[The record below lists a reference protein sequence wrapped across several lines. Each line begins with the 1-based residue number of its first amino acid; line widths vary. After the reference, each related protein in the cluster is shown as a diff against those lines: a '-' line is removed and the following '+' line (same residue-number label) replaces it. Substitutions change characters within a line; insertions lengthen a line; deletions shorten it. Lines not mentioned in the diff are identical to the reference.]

1 MTRYLVTPDDAG
13 SGWVV
18 KYSSGRTVSS
28 HRTKANAMQA
38 ARKKASSGDTI
49 TKYLSSGRVQGN
61 QTVR

>member
-18 KYSSGRTVSS
+18 KYASGRTVSS

-38 ARKKASSGDTI
+38 ARRKANSGDTI
-49 TKYLSSGRVQGN
+49 TKYLSGGRVQTN
-61 QTVR
+61 VTVR